1 MHPISSVSQH
11 FQYKTFHKGEKIQ
24 FVLGLPPKVPSKEK
38 LILARLGVSRT
49 IYLNVDSPNLG
60 FLYILKLFRG
70 GPVKN
75 TLYNSFFYL
84 TYLDTRD
91 MWDHN
96 VQCTMWNVYPISGC

>member
-75 TLYNSFFYL
+75 TLYNSFF
-84 TYLDTRD
+84 
-91 MWDHN
+91 
-96 VQCTMWNVYPISGC
+96 I